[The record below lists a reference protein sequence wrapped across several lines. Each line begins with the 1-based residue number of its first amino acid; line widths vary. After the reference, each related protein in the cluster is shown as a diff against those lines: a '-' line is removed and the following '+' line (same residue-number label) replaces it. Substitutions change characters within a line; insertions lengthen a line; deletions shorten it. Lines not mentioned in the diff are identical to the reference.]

1 MLVGQEDKIISE
13 DSLVSEELN
22 FLFQN
27 AMKNLDV
34 NENSYIK
41 DETNEFTD
49 TVEKVIYKYINRP
62 SILLVKNRSFIRG
75 YRERSD
81 TSKS

>member
-1 MLVGQEDKIISE
+1 
-13 DSLVSEELN
+13 
-22 FLFQN
+22 
-27 AMKNLDV
+27 MKNLDV
-34 NENSYIK
+34 NENSYVK
-41 DETNEFTD
+41 DETNEYID
-49 TVEKVIYKYINRP
+49 TVEKVIYKYINHL

>member
-1 MLVGQEDKIISE
+1 
-13 DSLVSEELN
+13 
-22 FLFQN
+22 
-27 AMKNLDV
+27 MKNLDV
-34 NENSYIK
+34 NENSYVK
-41 DETNEFTD
+41 DETNEYTD
-49 TVEKVIYKYINRP
+49 TVEKVIYKYINHL

>member
-1 MLVGQEDKIISE
+1 
-13 DSLVSEELN
+13 
-22 FLFQN
+22 
-27 AMKNLDV
+27 MKNLDV

-62 SILLVKNRSFIRG
+62 SILLVKNRSFIRR